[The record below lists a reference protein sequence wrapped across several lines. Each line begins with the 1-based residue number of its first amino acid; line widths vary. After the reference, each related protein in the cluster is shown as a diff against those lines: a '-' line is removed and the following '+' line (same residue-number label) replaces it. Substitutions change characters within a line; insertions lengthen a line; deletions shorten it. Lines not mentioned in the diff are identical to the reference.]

1 MFSIKRNMGK
11 YMTPDGEEGFV
22 YRADGEPSE
31 FPYWGNSKQCKDK
44 VWRPSI
50 HMPKSAARIFLK
62 VKGVRVEK
70 LQGLDY
76 QGALGEG
83 IVGYDGWTS
92 KFKELWD
99 STLKKEQ
106 LGLYGWNSNPWVWV
120 IEFERIDSQK

>member
-1 MFSIKRNMGK
+1 
-11 YMTPDGEEGFV
+11 
-22 YRADGEPSE
+22 
-31 FPYWGNSKQCKDK
+31 
-44 VWRPSI
+44 
-50 HMPKSAARIFLK
+50 MPKSAARIFLK